1 MIKFKRLT
9 KDEIKEI
16 YQKNIYKKTKYY
28 DVTHICCYPIAIE
41 DKNNIYVSK
50 KWGINSEGEL
60 IYNFGKNWF
69 VNLKMY
75 EENKS
80 FCKGIYGMEV

>member
-1 MIKFKRLT
+1 MIKLKRLT

-16 YQKNIYKKTKYY
+16 YQKNICKKTKDY
-28 DVTHICCYPIAIE
+28 DITHYCCYPIAIE
-41 DKNNIYVSK
+41 DEDNIYVSK

-60 IYNFGKNWF
+60 IYNFKKNWF

-80 FCKGIYGMEV
+80 FCKGIYGKEV

>member
-1 MIKFKRLT
+1 MKRLT
-9 KDEIKEI
+9 SDEIKEI
-16 YQKNIYKKTKYY
+16 YQKNISKKTKDY
-28 DVTHICCYPIAIE
+28 DITHYCYYPIAIE
-41 DKNNIYVSK
+41 DKDDIYFSK

-60 IYNFGKNWF
+60 IYNFKKNWF

-80 FCKGIYGMEV
+80 FCKGIYGKEV